1 MAEAREVWITGI
13 GLVTCLGESLEAHWQ
28 GLSGPSSAD
37 ATSFAPY
44 VVHRV
49 VALDLDKQIPK
60 KGDQRQMETWQ
71 RIGVYAAGLALD
83 SAGVKGKPEL
93 LSKMDMI
100 VAAGGGERDGKVDI
114 SILDG
119 LRHAEN
125 REVYLNQRLLSDL
138 RPTLFLAQLAN
149 LMAGNISIVHGV
161 TGSSRTFMGEEAA
174 GVDSVRIALARI
186 AAGQSEL
193 GLVGSAYNAER
204 WEVVLH
210 YVLGRTLMH
219 DKHTHVWER
228 AAAGGGMELG
238 TVAGFLVLEEKQ
250 HALNRGAKPFAR
262 LTSIES
268 DHVKRTPG
276 AIKAV
281 LDRMWSGVA
290 ARVKPDNAA
299 VISGATGIAAV
310 TAEERAFLESHPG
323 LAVRAT
329 GTHLGHGLESQFPAN
344 IALAAM
350 ALQRGQ
356 LYPPCDSS
364 GIERPMDAALR
375 QVVVTSVGNWRGE
388 ALGLVE
394 AVE

>member
-1 MAEAREVWITGI
+1 MAEAREVWITGV
-13 GLVTCLGESLEAHWQ
+13 GLLTCLGDSVDAHWQ
-28 GLSGPSSAD
+28 RLCEPSTAD

-44 VVHRV
+44 VLHRAV
-49 VALDLDKQIPK
+49 TVDFDKQIPK

-71 RIGVYAAGLALD
+71 RIGAYAAGVALE
-83 SAGVKGKPEL
+83 SAGVKGNTEL

-125 REVYLNQRLLSDL
+125 REAYLNQRLLSDL

-161 TGSSRTFMGEEAA
+161 TGSSRTFMGEESA
-174 GVDSVRIALARI
+174 GVDAMRIALARI

-193 GLVGSAYNAER
+193 ALVGGAYNAER

-228 AAAGGGMELG
+228 ASAGGGMELG
-238 TVAGFLVLEEKQ
+238 TIAAFVVLEEKQ
-250 HALNRGAKPFAR
+250 HALKRGAKPFAR
-262 LTSIES
+262 LVSIES
-268 DHVKRTPG
+268 DHVKRAPG
-276 AIKAV
+276 AIAET
-281 LDRMWSGVA
+281 LERMWSGVA
-290 ARVKPDNAA
+290 SRVKPGNAA
-299 VISGATGIAAV
+299 VLSGATGIAAI
-310 TAEERAFLESHPG
+310 TAEERAFLAKHPD

-329 GTHLGHGLESQFPAN
+329 GTHLGHGLEPQFPAN
-344 IALAAM
+344 IAIAAM
-350 ALQRGQ
+350 AVQRGQ
-356 LYPPCDSS
+356 LYPPSDSS
-364 GIERPMDAALR
+364 GTERPMDAPLR

-388 ALGLVE
+388 SLALVE
-394 AVE
+394 ALE